1 MALSRFDRL
10 LYSLADLH
18 PIQRQQAIAF
28 AEALAHFDKETA
40 KLALRGAEIL
50 REASEA
56 DRKRYEKWLDEM
68 HRGAILQ
75 AEGKIY
81 DERHPELY
89 HNGNR

>member
-1 MALSRFDRL
+1 MALSRFDYL
-10 LYSLADLH
+10 LYALADLH
-18 PIQRQQAIAF
+18 PLQRQQAIAF
-28 AEALAHFDKETA
+28 AEALANFDAETA
-40 KLALRGAEIL
+40 KFAAKGAEIL

-68 HRGAILQ
+68 HRGAKLQ